1 MIGGWW
7 SVVGGTIGPMTEHEF
22 TAELW
27 RWRAR
32 DEEAGGAWFFVSLPF
47 EVSDQ
52 IDEAAPRK
60 GFGSV
65 RVEVAIGSSTW
76 RTSVFPSAEEKTF
89 VLPVKKAVRTAEGLV
104 EGGPCVVRLR
114 TVG

>member
-1 MIGGWW
+1 MAD
-7 SVVGGTIGPMTEHEF
+7 HEF
-22 TAELW
+22 TADLW

-47 EVSDQ
+47 EVSDA
-52 IDEAAPRK
+52 IDEEGPRK

-65 RVEVAIGSSTW
+65 RVEVTVGTTTW

-89 VLPVKKAVRTAEGLV
+89 VLPVKKAVRSAEGLV
-104 EGGPCVVRLR
+104 EGGPCTVRLR
-114 TVG
+114 TI